1 MSIFFICSIAAI
13 ALRPVGGRVGKQID
27 QHRGHDLPGHS
38 VPILQPVALL
48 CLGVAAFGQV
58 VPVVVH
64 FGLGPAFD
72 DNRDCLV
79 ELEVRAAVQR
89 LGVRPVELKRDR
101 QCRAFRLAGGLSTF
115 LVVAQGGADLR
126 GGEADANGKP
136 VALQVQAGE
145 KFYQNFDLSI
155 SDDGGQSSRP
165 QKHNPTSLM
174 GAALELLGAYT
185 FLVAVNDS
193 TRSYFKVQSILVTPA
208 VAADMRA
215 VLRNPA
221 DDAAASRLWD
231 INPNWNGILRTT
243 CMATMINHVAR
254 RHRWPLSQCGGR
266 SDLWHLRQVP

>member
-1 MSIFFICSIAAI
+1 
-13 ALRPVGGRVGKQID
+13 
-27 QHRGHDLPGHS
+27 
-38 VPILQPVALL
+38 
-48 CLGVAAFGQV
+48 
-58 VPVVVH
+58 
-64 FGLGPAFD
+64 
-72 DNRDCLV
+72 
-79 ELEVRAAVQR
+79 
-89 LGVRPVELKRDR
+89 
-101 QCRAFRLAGGLSTF
+101 
-115 LVVAQGGADLR
+115 
-126 GGEADANGKP
+126 
-136 VALQVQAGE
+136 
-145 KFYQNFDLSI
+145 
-155 SDDGGQSSRP
+155 
-165 QKHNPTSLM
+165 M

-266 SDLWHLRQVP
+266 SDLWHLRHVP